1 MQLRVLFENNRKWA
15 ESIRSATPDFFARL
29 DGEQNPTYLWIGCC
43 DSRVP
48 ASTIVGLD
56 PGELFVHRNVG
67 NVVTHS
73 DLNCL
78 SAIQYSVDVLGVS
91 HVIVCGHYGCGAV
104 RDVWNRGGEVAVHG
118 WMYRLDDGLLRDMD
132 VSVASHDELAGL
144 VSARAAHAEKT
155 RKIALANFPGDLM

>member
-1 MQLRVLFENNRKWA
+1 MQLRVPFENNRKWA
-15 ESIRSATPDFFARL
+15 ESIRSATLDFFARL
-29 DGEQNPTYLWIGCC
+29 DGEQNPTYLWIGCF

-78 SAIQYSVDVLGVS
+78 SAIQYTVDVLGVS
-91 HVIVCGHYGCGAV
+91 HVIV
-104 RDVWNRGGEVAVHG
+104 
-118 WMYRLDDGLLRDMD
+118 
-132 VSVASHDELAGL
+132 
-144 VSARAAHAEKT
+144 
-155 RKIALANFPGDLM
+155 